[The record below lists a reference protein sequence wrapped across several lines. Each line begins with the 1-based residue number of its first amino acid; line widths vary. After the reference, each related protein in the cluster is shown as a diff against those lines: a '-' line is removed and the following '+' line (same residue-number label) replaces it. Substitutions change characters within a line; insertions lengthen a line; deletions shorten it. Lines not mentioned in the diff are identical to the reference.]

1 MVNTLARSL
10 QTTPRVR
17 PKGAKNM
24 TEALPVT
31 ASKHD
36 RKRLAAAAF
45 TLSAAALGVA
55 ALLAAAPAH
64 AQSRAGYAN
73 EFSRPYGTNP
83 GDESRPYDARTRD
96 LNGNR
101 VIIDGRI
108 VTGDD
113 LSSLPLGL
121 YNSSGTGMGFSGTG
135 SAIGNQLNV
144 NTSGSF
150 NTVVVN
156 STQINNGNQTVNI
169 NAGTGAGATC
179 STAPATC
186 PSNSSNST
194 SSPQQVLNGGL
205 DF

>member
-1 MVNTLARSL
+1 MGNKLARSL
-10 QTTPRVR
+10 QTTNRVR

-24 TEALPVT
+24 MEALPVT
-31 ASKHD
+31 APKHD

-45 TLSAAALGVA
+45 SLSAAALGVA
-55 ALLAAAPAH
+55 AVLAAAPAH

-73 EFSRPYGTNP
+73 EFSRPYGINP

-101 VIIDGRI
+101 VIIDGRM

-121 YNSSGTGMGFSGTG
+121 YNSSNTGMGFSGTG
-135 SAIGNQLNV
+135 TAIGNQLNV

-169 NAGTGAGATC
+169 VAGPPSSPTCPTATPTC
-179 STAPATC
+179 SASMSSSTA
-186 PSNSSNST
+186 
-194 SSPQQVLNGGL
+194 QQVLNGGL

>member
-1 MVNTLARSL
+1 MMETH
-10 QTTPRVR
+10 
-17 PKGAKNM
+17 
-24 TEALPVT
+24 EVT

-73 EFSRPYGTNP
+73 EFSRPYGINP

-108 VTGDD
+108 IVGDD

-121 YNSSGTGMGFSGTG
+121 YNGSNTGMGFSGTG

-156 STQINNGNQTVNI
+156 STQVNNGNQTVNI
-169 NAGTGAGATC
+169 NAGQPRPPACTAATPTC
-179 STAPATC
+179 SA
-186 PSNSSNST
+186 SST
-194 SSPQQVLNGGL
+194 SSPSQQVLNGGL

>member
-1 MVNTLARSL
+1 
-10 QTTPRVR
+10 
-17 PKGAKNM
+17 M
-24 TEALPVT
+24 TEAFPVT

-36 RKRLAAAAF
+36 RKRLAAASF

-55 ALLAAAPAH
+55 AILAASPAH

-73 EFSRPYGTNP
+73 EFSRPYGVNP

-101 VIIDGRI
+101 VIVDGRI

-121 YNSSGTGMGFSGTG
+121 YNGSNTGMGFSGTG
-135 SAIGNQLNV
+135 AAIGNQLNV
-144 NTSGSF
+144 STSGSF

-156 STQINNGNQTVNI
+156 STQINNGNQTVTVV
-169 NAGTGAGATC
+169 AGSSG
-179 STAPATC
+179 
-186 PSNSSNST
+186 PSNGASAASQSATNNST
-194 SSPQQVLNGGL
+194 STPQQVLNGGL

>member
-1 MVNTLARSL
+1 
-10 QTTPRVR
+10 
-17 PKGAKNM
+17 M

-31 ASKHD
+31 ASAHD

-55 ALLAAAPAH
+55 AILAAAPAH

-73 EFSRPYGTNP
+73 EFSRPYGINP

-121 YNSSGTGMGFSGTG
+121 YNGANTGMGFSGTG
-135 SAIGNQLNV
+135 AAIGNQLNV

-156 STQINNGNQTVNI
+156 STQINNGNQTVTVV
-169 NAGTGAGATC
+169 AGTGATSTDTASTNASAT
-179 STAPATC
+179 T
-186 PSNSSNST
+186 NSSST
-194 SSPQQVLNGGL
+194 PRQVLNGGL

>member
-1 MVNTLARSL
+1 
-10 QTTPRVR
+10 
-17 PKGAKNM
+17 M
-24 TEALPVT
+24 TEALQVT
-31 ASKHD
+31 APKHD

-55 ALLAAAPAH
+55 ALLAAAPAN

-73 EFSRPYGTNP
+73 EFSRPYGVNP

-101 VIIDGRI
+101 VIVDGRI

-121 YNSSGTGMGFSGTG
+121 YNGGSTGMGFSGTG
-135 SAIGNQLNV
+135 TAIGNQLNV

-156 STQINNGNQTVNI
+156 STQINNGNQTVNV
-169 NAGTGAGATC
+169 TGVVQPIC
-179 STAPATC
+179 SGAPAAC
-186 PSNSSNST
+186 SSPSSNST